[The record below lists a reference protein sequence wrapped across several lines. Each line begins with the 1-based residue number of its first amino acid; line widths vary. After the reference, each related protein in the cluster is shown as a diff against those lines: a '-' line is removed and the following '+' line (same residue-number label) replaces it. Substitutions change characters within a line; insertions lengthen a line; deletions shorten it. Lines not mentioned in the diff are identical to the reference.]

1 MVFSKILRD
10 YDSMV
15 YSIQFRDKESNI
27 DIGFDSEKEKPFRFS
42 IYKRSKSFK
51 TRKFYQSIKY
61 KDILNFLLLREGIKS
76 IENILKR
83 NDIKIN
89 LFFISRKSSEGYIKH
104 NFLIENGNAKYK
116 TNIKNKSENKSSED
130 GFFVIKD
137 RKIID
142 EIKTILSDI
151 NLGKK
156 EENLFNFENK
166 DKEFLGLKEKQKTF
180 ISQFLEKY
188 NPNSYNIELKENEK
202 FICLGFCK
210 EAVNGKYQ
218 LQIQISNDNF
228 KFTGVYQEIKSK
240 EIVNEILKES
250 GIEGLGILTNNEN
263 AILKCSFKEQN
274 GVIHSFFIKRNE
286 ICYTI
291 IEYNSVPWDGRIKLK
306 ENIKIEGKNFDII
319 EQEISQ
325 IKEQYLKYKSRS
337 IE

>member
-1 MVFSKILRD
+1 MVFSEILRD

-27 DIGFDSEKEKPFRFS
+27 DIGFDSDKERPFRFS

-51 TRKFYQSIKY
+51 TRKFYQNIKY
-61 KDILNFLLLREGIKS
+61 KDILNFILLREGINS

-89 LFFISRKSSEGYIKH
+89 LFFISGKSSGVNIKH
-104 NFLIENGNAKYK
+104 NFLIENGDIKYK
-116 TNIKNKSENKSSED
+116 TNIKSNSENKSSED
-130 GFFVIKD
+130 DFLVIKD
-137 RKIID
+137 IKIID
-142 EIKTILSDI
+142 EIKTILFDI
-151 NLGKK
+151 NLSKK

-166 DKEFLGLKEKQKTF
+166 DREFSGSKEKQKTF

-188 NPNSYNIELKENEK
+188 KPNNYNIELKENEK
-202 FICLGFCK
+202 FICLSFCE

-218 LQIQISNDNF
+218 LQVKISNDNF
-228 KFTGVYQEIKSK
+228 KFTGIYQEIKSK
-240 EIVNEILKES
+240 YIVNEILKEN
-250 GIEGLGILTNNEN
+250 GIECIDILINNEN
-263 AILKCSFKEQN
+263 AVLNCSFEEQK
-274 GVIHSFFIKRNE
+274 GTIHSFFIKRNE

-291 IEYNSVPWDGRIKLK
+291 IEYDSVPWDGRINLR

-325 IKEQYLKYKSRS
+325 IKAQYLKYRS
-337 IE
+337 PSI